1 MIQPHRAG
9 DGTLIRFQV
18 IEREGAGLH
27 RLLLGAMRSGELR
40 TFVVKRRGR
49 RVQHRSPSI
58 PGWLKW
64 SDSGG
69 ILLCEIVSPRS
80 PENEWHLFSAF
91 LGRLAHRYADHI
103 HSISVQF
110 GADAGEAPRRR
121 ATRPAASRRARRRRA
136 GSRRRSR
143 PRLSRRGRR

>member
-1 MIQPHRAG
+1 M
-9 DGTLIRFQV
+9 IRFQV

-27 RLLLGAMRSGELR
+27 RVLLAAMRTGELR

-64 SDSGG
+64 SDRGG

-110 GADAGEAPRRR
+110 GADAWGAPRQRAPRR
-121 ATRPAASRRARRRRA
+121 AGAASGRARRRRVKA
-136 GSRRRSR
+136 RGRSR
-143 PRLSRRGRR
+143 PRTSRRGRRAR

>member
-1 MIQPHRAG
+1 M
-9 DGTLIRFQV
+9 IRFQV

-27 RLLLGAMRSGELR
+27 RLLLAAMRSGELR

-58 PGWLKW
+58 PGWIKW

-69 ILLCEIVSPRS
+69 ILLCEIVSPRG

-91 LGRLAHRYADHI
+91 LGRLAHRYADSI

-110 GADAGEAPRRR
+110 GAVTRETPRR
-121 ATRPAASRRARRRRA
+121 PA
-136 GSRRRSR
+136 
-143 PRLSRRGRR
+143 RRGRRAQVPRRRRSGGSRRSPRARRGRR